1 VHAFH
6 IPQHI
11 KRPVMYMCI
20 RGVEFVFV
28 SPIGQLYVV
37 SVPTVCYFPPLFII
51 FTLLPDI
58 VRVTFEVD

>member
-1 VHAFH
+1 
-6 IPQHI
+6 
-11 KRPVMYMCI
+11 MYMCI

-28 SPIGQLYVV
+28 SPIGRLYFV
-37 SVPTVCYFPPLFII
+37 SVPTVCYFSPLFII